1 MNIGEMGERK
11 FVHDVNK
18 YSYNV
23 CAFSYLTAMLTRAL
37 EQGWQLR
44 RHRPNYFGKKIK
56 IQNDL
61 FT

>member
-11 FVHDVNK
+11 FVHDVNR